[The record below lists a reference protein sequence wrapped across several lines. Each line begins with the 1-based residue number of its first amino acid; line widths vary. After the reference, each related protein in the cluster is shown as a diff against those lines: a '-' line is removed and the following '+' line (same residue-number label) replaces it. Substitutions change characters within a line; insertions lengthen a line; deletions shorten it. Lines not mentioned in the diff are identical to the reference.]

1 MTLARRFL
9 LVLPLAVLLVL
20 AVACDTGDDSSD
32 ADEIEAAAAA
42 LSQLGGGSQ
51 GIQVNGVGT
60 VTMAPDVALLALGVE
75 TMADTVAEARG
86 EAASAMTAI
95 MGALQARGI
104 EDSDIQTSFLNIS
117 PEYTYKEMLREG
129 VRINE
134 RVLVGYRVNNNV
146 VVKLRD
152 LNAVGEI
159 VDEVA
164 QAGGNATRV
173 ESIRFSAEDTAE
185 ARRLARERAV
195 MDAMDNA
202 DQLASHSGVT
212 KGSLVSVSESFSGGP
227 VPRNL
232 SFASDAVMLEQAKTT
247 PVSAGELEITVNV
260 HAVFEI
266 EGR

>member
-1 MTLARRFL
+1 M
-9 LVLPLAVLLVL
+9 LPLAALLVL
-20 AVACDTGDDSSD
+20 AVACDTGESASDSDD
-32 ADEIEAAAAA
+32 AAAA
-42 LSQLGGGSQ
+42 LAQLGGGSQ
-51 GIQVNGVGT
+51 GIQVNGTGT
-60 VTMAPDVALLALGVE
+60 VALAPDVALLALGVE
-75 TMADTVAEARG
+75 AMADSVAEARG

-95 MGALQARGI
+95 MGALEARRI

-117 PEYTYKEMLREG
+117 PEYTYQEMLREG
-129 VRINE
+129 ARINE

-152 LNAVGEI
+152 LDAVGDI

-164 QAGGNATRV
+164 QAGGDATRV
-173 ESIRFSAEDTAE
+173 ESIRFSAEDTTE

-195 MDAMDNA
+195 MDAVEKA
-202 DQLASHSGVT
+202 DQLATHTGVT
-212 KGSLVSVSESFSGGP
+212 RGNLVSVSETFQSAP

-232 SFASDAVMLEQAKTT
+232 SLASDAMMMEQATT
-247 PVSAGELEITVNV
+247 PISAGELEITVNV

>member
-1 MTLARRFL
+1 M
-9 LVLPLAVLLVL
+9 
-20 AVACDTGDDSSD
+20 S
-32 ADEIEAAAAA
+32 DEIEAAAAA
-42 LSQLGGGSQ
+42 LSQLGGGQQ
-51 GIQVNGVGT
+51 GIQVNGTGT

-117 PEYTYKEMLREG
+117 PEYTYQEMLREG

-164 QAGGNATRV
+164 EAGGDATRV
-173 ESIRFSAEDTAE
+173 ESIRFSAEDTTE

-195 MDAMDNA
+195 MDATEKA
-202 DQLASHSGVT
+202 DQLATHTGVT
-212 KGSLVSVSESFSGGP
+212 RGSLVSVSESFRKRACAAQP
-227 VPRNL
+227 VLRIGRGHDGTDHDPR
-232 SFASDAVMLEQAKTT
+232 Q
-247 PVSAGELEITVNV
+247 
-260 HAVFEI
+260 
-266 EGR
+266 RW

>member
-1 MTLARRFL
+1 MTMARL
-9 LVLPLAVLLVL
+9 LVLVLPLAALLVL
-20 AVACDTGDDSSD
+20 AVACDTGEDGSD
-32 ADEIEAAAAA
+32 ADAVTAA
-42 LSQLGGGSQ
+42 LSQVGGGSQ
-51 GIQVNGVGT
+51 GIQVNGTGT
-60 VTMAPDVALLALGVE
+60 VAMAPDIALLALGVE
-75 TMADTVAEARG
+75 TMEGTVAEARG
-86 EAASAMTAI
+86 EAAAAMTAI

-117 PEYTYKEMLREG
+117 PEYTYQEMLREG

-152 LNAVGEI
+152 LHAAGKI

-195 MDAMDNA
+195 MDAIDKA
-202 DQLASHSGVT
+202 EQLASHSGVT
-212 KGSLVSVSESFSGGP
+212 RGSLVSVSESFGSGP

-232 SFASDAVMLEQAKTT
+232 SFASDAVMMEQATT

-260 HAVFEI
+260 SAVFEI

>member
-1 MTLARRFL
+1 MRTARRIL
-9 LVLPLAVLLVL
+9 LMLPLAALLVL
-20 AVACDTGDDSSD
+20 AVACDTGDDGSD
-32 ADEIEAAAAA
+32 AEDAAAAA
-42 LSQLGGGSQ
+42 LAQLGGGSQ
-51 GIQVNGVGT
+51 GIQVNGTGT
-60 VTMAPDVALLALGVE
+60 VALAPDVALLALGVE
-75 TMADTVAEARG
+75 TMAESVAEARG
-86 EAASAMTAI
+86 EAAAAMTAI

-104 EDSDIQTSFLNIS
+104 DDSDIQTSFLNIS
-117 PEYTYKEMLREG
+117 PEYTYQEKLREG

-152 LNAVGEI
+152 LDSVGEI

-164 QAGGNATRV
+164 QAGGDATRV
-173 ESIRFSAEDTAE
+173 ESIRFSAEDTSE

-195 MDAMDNA
+195 MDAIEKA
-202 DQLASHSGVT
+202 DQLATHTGVT
-212 KGSLVSVSESFSGGP
+212 KGNLVSVSESFQSVP

-232 SFASDAVMLEQAKTT
+232 SLASDAVMLEQATT
-247 PVSAGELEITVNV
+247 PISAGELEITVNV